1 MSKQVNQT
9 LTNGG
14 RWRQLEV
21 EEEHE
26 RRRILSALSPHW
38 TLAGAYQR
46 ALNYAHYFSHT
57 QNQTKLIYFICL
69 RVVNLRDLCL
79 LPIYWQF
86 YIMKNNNSSSRKM
99 ARKLQAKNVSEAP
112 AKFKQSSPLCRPVRC
127 SFCLHFA
134 QFSHGDI
141 RNLLSPATTAATTST
156 MSSLDTK

>member
-1 MSKQVNQT
+1 MEAD
-9 LTNGG
+9 GG
-14 RWRQLEV
+14 SWRWRRSMK
-21 EEEHE
+21 

-86 YIMKNNNSSSRKM
+86 YIMKNNSSSSSRKM

-112 AKFKQSSPLCRPVRC
+112 AKFKQSSPLCRPVCC

-141 RNLLSPATTAATTST
+141 RNLLSPATTAT
-156 MSSLDTK
+156 MSSLGTK